1 EPGENCDFIVERP
14 LSEQGTHMYCYNFT
28 FLINIFRL
36 ICSVNYSIEEE
47 NKLESRSFRKIF
59 KFPVNNPLSMK
70 GVKMYTFQERVF
82 VHLELQN
89 LMDGPLYVESVKLDP
104 SVAYKL
110 VDHSTHNT
118 GPSYHHPMLKGES
131 RRFLYEL
138 EPKNHRQ
145 SIKGVTALGK
155 IALSWKGIMGESG
168 TLVTNTIQH
177 KGIVKQEIE
186 AIVSGIQEEI

>member
-1 EPGENCDFIVERP
+1 F
-14 LSEQGTHMYCYNFT
+14 
-28 FLINIFRL
+28 
-36 ICSVNYSIEEE
+36 
-47 NKLESRSFRKIF
+47 
-59 KFPVNNPLSMK
+59 
-70 GVKMYTFQERVF
+70 
-82 VHLELQN
+82 ELHN

-168 TLVTNTIQH
+168 TLVTNTIRYE
-177 KGIVKQEIE
+177 GIVKQEIE
-186 AIVSGIQEEI
+186 AIVSGIQEKIIAGKSVELILTVFNRSPKNVNLVLSFNHERMFPIGMNGQSIQVNLFGVF